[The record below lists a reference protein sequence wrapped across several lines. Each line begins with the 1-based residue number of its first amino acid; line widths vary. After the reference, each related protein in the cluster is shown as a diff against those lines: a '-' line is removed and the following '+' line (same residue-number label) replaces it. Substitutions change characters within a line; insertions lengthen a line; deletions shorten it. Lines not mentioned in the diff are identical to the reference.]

1 VWGGVALLLLV
12 LLVGSFLLSRGSIE
26 ETEQE
31 AERRAEALAASV
43 LFDQLTT
50 DVVVGDI
57 LGPDYRELIIAVQ
70 AGILSDDRVA
80 QVRIW
85 KTDGDLIFSTAQGDK
100 ITEYVAKDN
109 PQIQRAAEG
118 ETNSLLTGATVAAK
132 SGLEGS
138 NEQLLETFVPL
149 HLANELS
156 VSGVVQIDQR
166 YEEIRA
172 EALSV
177 WRPVQIAVAFLLPA
191 AILLLVLSIRRGES
205 PRPSS
210 SVHPRE
216 PAPRS
221 SSMTVPSATPRS
233 GRRPPSA
240 RARGREPHG
249 RDGETPARGRQGRH
263 DPFDAEPGRG
273 AGPQLRASEAE
284 REQYLGE
291 LQLLRTQLGER
302 DAEVATL
309 REGVTSGDA
318 AMAERPSNRRSA

>member
-85 KTDGDLIFSTAQGDK
+85 KTDGDPIFSTAQGDK
-100 ITEYVAKDN
+100 ITEYVKDN

-132 SGLEGS
+132 SGSRIERAAARD
-138 NEQLLETFVPL
+138 VRAAPP
-149 HLANELS
+149 ANE
-156 VSGVVQIDQR
+156 
-166 YEEIRA
+166 
-172 EALSV
+172 
-177 WRPVQIAVAFLLPA
+177 
-191 AILLLVLSIRRGES
+191 
-205 PRPSS
+205 
-210 SVHPRE
+210 
-216 PAPRS
+216 PRS
-221 SSMTVPSATPRS
+221 PAWCRS
-233 GRRPPSA
+233 
-240 RARGREPHG
+240 
-249 RDGETPARGRQGRH
+249 
-263 DPFDAEPGRG
+263 
-273 AGPQLRASEAE
+273 
-284 REQYLGE
+284 
-291 LQLLRTQLGER
+291 
-302 DAEVATL
+302 
-309 REGVTSGDA
+309 TSGT
-318 AMAERPSNRRSA
+318 RRSAPRP

>member
-191 AILLLVLSIRRGES
+191 AILLLVLSIRRGE
-205 PRPSS
+205 
-210 SVHPRE
+210 E
-216 PAPRS
+216 PEAVVVGAP
-221 SSMTVPSATPRS
+221 
-233 GRRPPSA
+233 A
-240 RARGREPHG
+240 RAGAEVVVDDRALR
-249 RDGETPARGRQGRH
+249 
-263 DPFDAEPGRG
+263 DAEERAQAAERAAREAESRMAETEKRLREADK
-273 AGPQLRASEAE
+273 AGTTPSMLSRVEELDLKLRASEAE

-309 REGVTSGDA
+309 REGGVTSGDA
-318 AMAERPSNRRSA
+318 AMAEKAIE